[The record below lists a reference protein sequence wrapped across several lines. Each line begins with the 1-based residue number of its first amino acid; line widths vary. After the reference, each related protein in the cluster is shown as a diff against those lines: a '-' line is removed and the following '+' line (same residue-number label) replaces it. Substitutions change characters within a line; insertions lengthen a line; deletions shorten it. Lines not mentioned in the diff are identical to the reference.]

1 MGEVLDSFFL
11 PLCIKKLMRTHRE
24 LLVWK
29 KSIEFVTQIYNLT
42 NKFPKDENY
51 GLSSQ
56 LRRAAI
62 SIPSNIAEGAA
73 RNTDN
78 EYVRFLY
85 MARASA
91 SEIETQLIIS
101 KNLNYFNSG
110 NENLDTDLLLI
121 LKMLT
126 SLINKISQRIN

>member
-1 MGEVLDSFFL
+1 
-11 PLCIKKLMRTHRE
+11 MRTHRE

-73 RNTDN
+73 RNTDK

-85 MARASA
+85 IARASA

-126 SLINKISQRIN
+126 YLINKISQRIN

>member
-1 MGEVLDSFFL
+1 MERWIHFFL
-11 PLCIKKLMRTHRE
+11 PLWIKKLMKTHRE
-24 LLVWK
+24 LLVWQ

-73 RNTDN
+73 RNTN
-78 EYVRFLY
+78 KEFVRFLY

-101 KNLNYFNSG
+101 KKLNYLNSD
-110 NENLDTDLLLI
+110 NESLDSDLLII

-126 SLINKISQRIN
+126 SLIHKISQRIN